1 MIQSLFLV
9 RMRRRGLRKKRDAA
23 LRIQAS
29 FRGKRARDALR
40 VCQAQSGDV
49 TDAEADETS
58 DYGRGGR
65 EANRGRGEDEPSTK
79 LPRTFHNRGRG
90 KDDDL
95 TLAAPRNFHEPST
108 TGDDDLTLAARR
120 RPQGGPARPRVYPL
134 SYPFRKWWTSR
145 NDPQG
150 DVLDDTNADGTCL
163 FGTSGGAAWL
173 RSSPSKVHTP
183 LGVVSGV
190 VGEVVPSMLKERRP
204 LSVVGLVPAAPNQTH
219 QAPHDLRSISLC
231 HSPLEPFSPCAR
243 SRGLWLNYKA
253 RLRAQQGEQL
263 MEQLRK
269 AHETSSPSL
278 RSRRTLHP
286 RRHHLFTRGPDQPLP
301 IDSRLHSPILGTFV
315 KPIAQPAN
323 FGSPPPS
330 PNPSSYHLTHLLGAD
345 DSRSH
350 EIRHEFR
357 HEFRDAQGV
366 LGTTFAQ
373 PRPWP
378 SSSLPGSHEPLD
390 SLTRMT
396 SRSLGRPATA
406 PSYGALGRGAQRVVA
421 RTEAGP
427 QRMPQRSRPMSSE
440 IAEIRRSRPLR

>member
-1 MIQSLFLV
+1 M
-9 RMRRRGLRKKRDAA
+9 
-23 LRIQAS
+23 
-29 FRGKRARDALR
+29 
-40 VCQAQSGDV
+40 
-49 TDAEADETS
+49 
-58 DYGRGGR
+58 
-65 EANRGRGEDEPSTK
+65 
-79 LPRTFHNRGRG
+79 
-90 KDDDL
+90 
-95 TLAAPRNFHEPST
+95 
-108 TGDDDLTLAARR
+108 
-120 RPQGGPARPRVYPL
+120 
-134 SYPFRKWWTSR
+134 
-145 NDPQG
+145 
-150 DVLDDTNADGTCL
+150 
-163 FGTSGGAAWL
+163 
-173 RSSPSKVHTP
+173 
-183 LGVVSGV
+183 
-190 VGEVVPSMLKERRP
+190 PSMLKERRS
-204 LSVVGLVPAAPNQTH
+204 LSFVGLVPAAPNQTH
-219 QAPHDLRSISLC
+219 QAPHHLRSISLC

-286 RRHHLFTRGPDQPLP
+286 RRHQLFTRGPDQPLP

-315 KPIAQPAN
+315 KPIAQLAN

-345 DSRSH
+345 DSRS
-350 EIRHEFR
+350 HEFR

-427 QRMPQRSRPMSSE
+427 QRMPRRSRPMSSE

>member
-40 VCQAQSGDV
+40 VCQAQSGDG

-65 EANRGRGEDEPSTK
+65 EANRGRGEDEPSTNSTTGDEA
-79 LPRTFHNRGRG
+79 RTTISRWR
-90 KDDDL
+90 
-95 TLAAPRNFHEPST
+95 PHEPST

-163 FGTSGGAAWL
+163 FDTSVGAAWL

-183 LGVVSGV
+183 LSVVSDV
-190 VGEVVPSMLKERRP
+190 VGEIMPSMLKERRS
-204 LSVVGLVPAAPNQTH
+204 LSFVGLVPAAPNQTH
-219 QAPHDLRSISLC
+219 QAPHHLRSISLC

-350 EIRHEFR
+350 EFR

>member
-40 VCQAQSGDV
+40 VCQAQSGDG

-65 EANRGRGEDEPSTK
+65 EANRGRGEDEPSTNSTTGDEA
-79 LPRTFHNRGRG
+79 RTTISRWR
-90 KDDDL
+90 
-95 TLAAPRNFHEPST
+95 PHEPST

-219 QAPHDLRSISLC
+219 PAPHDLRSISLC

-286 RRHHLFTRGPDQPLP
+286 RRHQLFTRGPDQPLP

-315 KPIAQPAN
+315 KPIAQLAN

-345 DSRSH
+345 DSRS
-350 EIRHEFR
+350 HEFR

-427 QRMPQRSRPMSSE
+427 QRMPRRSRPMSSE

>member
-1 MIQSLFLV
+1 MKPQI
-9 RMRRRGLRKKRDAA
+9 
-23 LRIQAS
+23 
-29 FRGKRARDALR
+29 
-40 VCQAQSGDV
+40 
-49 TDAEADETS
+49 TDAVDAKPTGDEARTNLP
-58 DYGRGGR
+58 R
-65 EANRGRGEDEPSTK
+65 NFHEPSTTGDEA
-79 LPRTFHNRGRG
+79 RTTISRWR
-90 KDDDL
+90 
-95 TLAAPRNFHEPST
+95 PHEPST

-163 FGTSGGAAWL
+163 FDTSGGAAWL

-183 LGVVSGV
+183 LSVVSDV
-190 VGEVVPSMLKERRP
+190 VGEIMPSMLKERRS
-204 LSVVGLVPAAPNQTH
+204 LSFVGLVPAAPNQTH
-219 QAPHDLRSISLC
+219 QAPHHLRSISLC

-350 EIRHEFR
+350 EFR